1 MTELDQRDGSQ
12 RACLERTCQ
21 EFLNARTTME
31 FLSAINDLNPDQ
43 EDVAGAQPVDM
54 DVRERSQPQQ
64 LIIRPGESGGVLT
77 QTEVQISRFC
87 AEEKL

>member
-54 DVRERSQPQQ
+54 DVRE
-64 LIIRPGESGGVLT
+64 
-77 QTEVQISRFC
+77 IS
-87 AEEKL
+87 

>member
-1 MTELDQRDGSQ
+1 MGSTGWLTA

-21 EFLNARTTME
+21 EFLNARTTIE
-31 FLSAINDLNPDQ
+31 FLSAFNDLNPDQ

-64 LIIRPGESGGVLT
+64 LIIRPGESGGELT

>member
-1 MTELDQRDGSQ
+1 VSRIFKGQDNHGNFINRD
-12 RACLERTCQ
+12 
-21 EFLNARTTME
+21 
-31 FLSAINDLNPDQ
+31 DLNPDQ